1 MNKTYLIFKH
11 EFLYTIK
18 RTGFII
24 MTLTVPL
31 LVLLSI
37 GFGQLISALTKPPV
51 IEIKT
56 VGYVDET
63 GKFNSFTAQGNI
75 KLVSFNNRDE
85 AVQALIKNDV
95 SEYFIVPADYLK
107 DGIIH
112 RFTLEKEIDT
122 PPEVRA
128 LIKNFITGNLLAGKI
143 SPDIVNLIESPLNFK
158 VTRLAKTGIADIK
171 QSGIGNIIIP
181 GIFSLLLAFSLMFIS
196 SYLIH
201 GLGEEKE
208 NRLIEILLSSVSIRQ
223 LIIGKVLALGATGLV
238 QVLVWLI
245 SAPLL
250 LNLTLSSFS
259 GFIGKIE
266 IPANFIILG
275 IVYFILGYFLFSILS
290 LGIGAICPNAREGQ
304 QLSLIYT
311 LLGYA
316 PLWFLSLQLYFP
328 KNPIWVVMTLF
339 PITAPV
345 ETMLRLGIT
354 DIPFRELAISIAV
367 MIFSIIGSLSLVIK
381 VFRVYLLMYGKR
393 PGLGEIIQHLRN
405 G

>member
-181 GIFSLLLAFSLMFIS
+181 GISAF
-196 SYLIH
+196 YLPFP
-201 GLGEEKE
+201 LC
-208 NRLIEILLSSVSIRQ
+208 SFQ
-223 LIIGKVLALGATGLV
+223 AT
-238 QVLVWLI
+238 
-245 SAPLL
+245 
-250 LNLTLSSFS
+250 
-259 GFIGKIE
+259 
-266 IPANFIILG
+266 
-275 IVYFILGYFLFSILS
+275 
-290 LGIGAICPNAREGQ
+290 
-304 QLSLIYT
+304 
-311 LLGYA
+311 
-316 PLWFLSLQLYFP
+316 
-328 KNPIWVVMTLF
+328 
-339 PITAPV
+339 
-345 ETMLRLGIT
+345 
-354 DIPFRELAISIAV
+354 
-367 MIFSIIGSLSLVIK
+367 
-381 VFRVYLLMYGKR
+381 
-393 PGLGEIIQHLRN
+393 
-405 G
+405 